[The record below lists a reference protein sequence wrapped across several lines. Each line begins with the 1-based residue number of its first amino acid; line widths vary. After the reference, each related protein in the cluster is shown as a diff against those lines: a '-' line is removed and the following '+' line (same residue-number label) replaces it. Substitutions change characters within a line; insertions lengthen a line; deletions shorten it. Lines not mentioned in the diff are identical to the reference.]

1 MHWLC
6 LIFFPNREGIFE
18 HTTYFLGLA
27 LPAGAVPGG
36 EEALIY
42 MKDKCS
48 FRLRLS
54 VFRITLFPLIL
65 LCQADCAFCQESFS
79 SNSVRY
85 ELALTQKTAA
95 DQKFLLN
102 DRIAAK
108 SLYEEASKEANL
120 VPPDSTDV
128 NSTLLLLLKT
138 DVAYRQALLT
148 HGLEFW
154 GSTYSQT
161 PAIPVQEFAHLNSTF
176 QTFDQSLHEMNTDLQ
191 DASQTKTTIQTFDA
205 LAQATDTSAD
215 VAALQQ
221 GKAQLA
227 SDYYNNQLG
236 LLQDR
241 ISQDFDRQKEIGRQT
256 QSFLSQAAAKREAL
270 NSLIAKS
277 LTSSI
282 GIPVDVTSLAG
293 KPLDQQVLSIGT
305 QLISSNDSDLLNSLS
320 SFSDTSAT
328 MLKYYQGVQSLKQEV
343 SDDVQ
348 TAQQLGLLLRNPS
361 LDKLQ
366 SVGGAIFT
374 HLDSDTQTQWKDLV
388 AQSKSLAPLLQL
400 SANQS
405 SIRDAL
411 GAYLSKQADLNQYLN
426 PVVEELSRT
435 SPQEL
440 LDIQRGI
447 LSGTRGLQLTDKD
460 SEVLAEFLIT
470 SYTSQVCSLLPHSDL
485 SAVLNAAQVANVD
498 DLHAKL
504 VASGIASLGSIRLNT
519 QGTVTLSVGTSTTAS
534 LNLQSVLDQVQLVPT
549 ALTKDQVTQVYERMI
564 SRLDTSSSVL
574 SGVITKQL
582 LESPYSALIMKYVTS
597 PTATI
602 DQAALYGEVMR
613 RLPAAGRDSAL
624 TQLAGLA
631 VGSDFEQKSVYI
643 PPMRPQDAQP
653 GKGGADGALMQSA
666 ATALLG
672 AAVPEAAVAEEVIT
686 MLTDLSELDGIA
698 DQISRL
704 YSEDKE
710 IEKEQLE
717 LQGMEREARF
727 AEQTAEMDKR
737 IAQASFQ
744 GAVAQGDIYKQALR
758 DQAADQREA
767 VVKAKLQLPGL
778 VFKAEL
784 LRRYFDGLERSLAL
798 WRGDPR
804 QTHGFFEAYVRSNP
818 EYLRYILDEDIHLYD
833 WLDRS
838 VEGTH
843 IDFETLRAHWDQLV
857 TLSTN
862 VCQDNGCSSDSGVF
876 GSVTQTAILKLSDL
890 VPKKQMEEFAAWK
903 QSATDSQF
911 TFSFMLDPGQRLVD
925 PTLNNVRVVDVRLA
939 GVKGPANVSL
949 TQTRLEHSGISYIP
963 NSGSFFREVFQ
974 PETANDLQWPSDSF
988 DTEALRLRWT
998 HPNSRKPLEGYG
1010 LYSLWTLT
1018 LLPTSDNRSIDDL
1031 VLRFAVQFNP
1041 TTSPTLLS
1049 KSDPNE
1055 TLRVY
1060 TDSDNYF
1067 EFTASDLGLLGDPAQ
1082 VSAELTAWE
1091 ADTDVA
1097 QGEHSASTFRRVELV
1112 KR

>member
-1 MHWLC
+1 M
-6 LIFFPNREGIFE
+6 R
-18 HTTYFLGLA
+18 
-27 LPAGAVPGG
+27 
-36 EEALIY
+36 
-42 MKDKCS
+42 DKRS
-48 FRLRLS
+48 FRCPLS
-54 VFRITLFPLIL
+54 ILPIALLYLFHFPEASKAL
-65 LCQADCAFCQESFS
+65 CQESFS
-79 SNSVRY
+79 ANSVRY
-85 ELALTQKTAA
+85 ELALTLKTAG

-102 DRIAAK
+102 DRITAK
-108 SLYEEASKEANL
+108 SLYAEASKQASL
-120 VPPDSTDV
+120 VPLDSTDV

-138 DVAYRQALLT
+138 DVAYRQALLA

-161 PAIPVQEFAHLNSTF
+161 PAIPVQEFNHLNSTF
-176 QTFDQSLHEMNTDLQ
+176 KTFDNSLHEMNTDLQ

-241 ISQDFDRQKEIGRQT
+241 ISQDFDRQKEIGKQT
-256 QSFLSQAAAKREAL
+256 QSFLSQAAEKRQAL
-270 NSLIAKS
+270 DSLIAKS

-282 GIPVDVTSLAG
+282 GLPVDVTSLAG

-305 QLISSNDSDLLNSLS
+305 QLISSNDSELLTSLS

-328 MLKYYQGVQSLKQEV
+328 MLKYYQGAQSLKEEV
-343 SDDVQ
+343 SNDVQ

-361 LDKLQ
+361 LDKLE

-374 HLDSDTQTQWKDLV
+374 HLDSNTQTQWKDLV

-400 SANQS
+400 SGKET

-411 GAYLSKQADLNQYLN
+411 GAYLSKQVDLNKYLT
-426 PVVEELSRT
+426 PVLEELSVT
-435 SPQEL
+435 SSQEL

-447 LSGTRGLQLTDKD
+447 LSSARGLQLSDQD
-460 SEVLAEFLIT
+460 SKVLAEFLIT
-470 SYTSQVCSLLPHSDL
+470 SYTQQVCSLLTPTELAAILH
-485 SAVLNAAQVANVD
+485 AAQVTNVD

-504 VASGIASLGSIRLNT
+504 VAAGMESLGSIALSTR
-519 QGTVTLSVGTSTTAS
+519 GVVTLSTGTSTIAS
-534 LNLQSVLDQVQLVPT
+534 LNLQNILDQVQLVPT
-549 ALTKDQVTQVYERMI
+549 ALAKDQVAQVYERMV
-564 SRLDTSSSVL
+564 SRLDVSSSLL

-582 LESPYSALIMKYVTS
+582 LASPYSPLVMKYVTS
-597 PTATI
+597 PTAGV

-613 RLPAAGRDSAL
+613 RLPAGGRDSAL

-631 VGSDFEQKSVYI
+631 VGSDFEQKSVYS
-643 PPMRPQDAQP
+643 PPMRPQDAES
-653 GKGGADGALMQSA
+653 GKGGTDSALLGSA

-672 AAVPEAAVAEEVIT
+672 AAVPEAAVAQEVIT

-704 YSEDKE
+704 YKEDKE

-727 AEQTAEMDKR
+727 AQQTAEMDKR

-758 DQAADQREA
+758 DQATDQREA
-767 VVKAKLQLPGL
+767 VVKAKLHLPGL

-804 QTHGFFEAYVRSNP
+804 KTHGFFEAYVRSNP

-843 IDFETLRAHWDQLV
+843 IDFNTLRAHWDQLV

-862 VCQDNGCSSDSGVF
+862 VCQDSGCSSDSDVF
-876 GSVTQTAILKLSDL
+876 GSVTQTAILRVSDL
-890 VPKKQMEEFAAWK
+890 VPKKQMGDFAAWK
-903 QSATDSQF
+903 SNANGSSF
-911 TFSFMLDPGQRLVD
+911 TFSFLLDPGQHLVD
-925 PTLNNVRVVDVRLA
+925 PALDNVRVIDVRLA
-939 GVKGPANVSL
+939 GVKGSVNLPL

-963 NSGSFFREVFQ
+963 HAGSFFKEVFQ
-974 PETANDLQWPSDSF
+974 PETAIDAQWPSDTF

-1018 LLPTSDNRSIDDL
+1018 LLPTSDNRSVDDL
-1031 VLRFAVQFNP
+1031 LLRFAVQFNP
-1041 TTSPTLLS
+1041 TAAPTLLS
-1049 KSDPNE
+1049 SSDPNQ

-1067 EFTASDLGLLGDPAQ
+1067 EFTATDLGLLGDPAE
-1082 VSAELTAWE
+1082 VSAELTAWQTE
-1091 ADTDVA
+1091 TDVA
-1097 QGEHSASTFRRVELV
+1097 HGEHSASAFSRVELV
-1112 KR
+1112 KQ